1 MLNNKLEYFISMKA
15 IKYLGLT
22 LLLGA
27 CASPQPKDYYEIV
40 GEVKNV
46 EDSTIISLFRQEGR
60 VGITIATDTI
70 IDGKFYFKI
79 KPDSLVKDKLTLG
92 CFRSKGFP
100 SMSAKL
106 WASANDYIKVTGEN
120 KLIYTWKV
128 KGGAPENAIWQAYLN
143 DSHEF
148 WNEYQRK
155 SVLQDEIST
164 QARSLP
170 KEERGAFKQKY
181 DSLENIKNKLKEQI
195 SANEIQRM
203 KKTKVDAIW
212 MNKLRGLASSV
223 KYTENYPFKEETI
236 ALYNL
241 LTEEEKRNPLAQ
253 ETYAMLFPPR
263 HVEVGKEM
271 ADADLF
277 DLQGNKH
284 KLAELKGKYILID
297 FWSSGCGP
305 CIIAIP
311 EMGELAST
319 YKDKLNIVSISTDKK
334 NVWERASKEHA
345 ITWNSWN
352 DLKGNAGLYA
362 QYDQGG
368 IPNYTLISPEG
379 IILEQWMGYGKG
391 NLKKKIGEYIKT
403 K

>member
-79 KPDSLVKDKLTLG
+79 KPDSLVKDKLALG

-212 MNKLRGLASSV
+212 MDKLRGLASSV

>member
-212 MNKLRGLASSV
+212 MDKLRGLASSV

-253 ETYAMLFPPR
+253 EIYAMLFPPR

>member
-143 DSHEF
+143 DSYEF

-212 MNKLRGLASSV
+212 MDKLRGLASSV

>member
-1 MLNNKLEYFISMKA
+1 MLNNKHEYFISMKA

-22 LLLGA
+22 FLLGA

-100 SMSAKL
+100 SMSTKL

-128 KGGAPENAIWQAYLN
+128 KGGAPENATWQAYLN
-143 DSHEF
+143 DSHEL
-148 WNEYQRK
+148 WDEYQRN
-155 SVLQDEIST
+155 SVSQDEIYT
-164 QARSLP
+164 QARNLP
-170 KEERGAFKQKY
+170 KEERGELRIRY
-181 DSLENIKNKLKEQI
+181 DSLENINNKLKEQI

-203 KKTKVDAIW
+203 KKAEVDAIW
-212 MNKLRGLASSV
+212 MDKLNGLAV
-223 KYTENYPFKEETI
+223 AAKYTENYPYKDEAI
-236 ALYNL
+236 ALYNR
-241 LTEEEKRNPLAQ
+241 LTEEQKQDPLTQ
-253 ETYAMLFPPR
+253 ESYTMLFPPL

-284 KLAELKGKYILID
+284 RLTELKGKYILID

-305 CIIAIP
+305 CIMAIP
-311 EMGELAST
+311 EMGDLTST
-319 YKDKLNIVSISTDKK
+319 YKDKLNIVSVSSDTKK
-334 NVWERASKEHA
+334 VWEEASQIHKM
-345 ITWNSWN
+345 TWNNWN
-352 DLKGNAGLYA
+352 DFKGQAGLYA

-379 IILEQWMGYGKG
+379 IILEQWTGYSKG
-391 NLKKKIGEYIKT
+391 SLKKKIGKYIK
-403 K
+403 